1 MIDNKSVHSKIRIAV
16 IHALVILSGL
26 ACLLPLWNIVAISLS
41 GSAAVTANKVGLL
54 PVGFTVSAYKKNPG
68 GRAVLAFLRH
78 FRHPGDPGAV
88 FEPGGYRAHGLS
100 ADQEQ
105 A

>member
-1 MIDNKSVHSKIRIAV
+1 MIDNKSIHSKIRIAV

-54 PVGFTVSAYKKNPG
+54 PVGFTVSAYKKILEDG
-68 GRAVLAFLRH
+68 QLAFLRH

-100 ADQEQ
+100 ADQKQ

>member
-1 MIDNKSVHSKIRIAV
+1 MIDNKSIHSTIRIAV

-54 PVGFTVSAYKKNPG
+54 PVGFTVSA
-68 GRAVLAFLRH
+68 
-78 FRHPGDPGAV
+78 
-88 FEPGGYRAHGLS
+88 
-100 ADQEQ
+100 
-105 A
+105 